1 MEWASGNVKKIA
13 NSLHAALRGGKY
25 FCSVLCVYT
34 ASEHTANWPC
44 RELNIPGNGINHL
57 YTNEI
62 TYRPK
67 QHACP
72 INKAQK
78 SFMWAK
84 QSFPEVGIKMR
95 SGPLK
100 KKQQPPTPKQ
110 SNRLTKG
117 LSTGNMDMCSAI
129 TASGLLIR
137 VSRSSV

>member
-13 NSLHAALRGGKY
+13 NSLHAALRVGKY

-44 RELNIPGNGINHL
+44 RGLNVPGNGISHL
-57 YTNEI
+57 YTTEI
-62 TYRPK
+62 TYQPK

-78 SFMWAK
+78 SFMWTK

-95 SGPLK
+95 SGSLK
-100 KKQQPPTPKQ
+100 KKQAPWNSQV
-110 SNRLTKG
+110 RLTTD
-117 LSTGNMDMCSAI
+117 LSTGNMDKRLAI
-129 TASGLLIR
+129 TASGLSIH
-137 VSRSSV
+137 VSCSSA